1 MIIGQM
7 LWRGS
12 TVVIR
17 DKFSAKNFW
26 KDVKTY
32 KATVI
37 NYIGEICRYLLA
49 QGYEGEEKT
58 HGARIMVGN
67 GLSSDIWHE
76 FMARFNIRYRASFCS
91 ANTTCFTFR
100 LTLFSSNGYSEP
112 C

>member
-49 QGYEGEEKT
+49 QGYEGDEKT

-76 FMARFNIRYRASFCS
+76 FMARFNIRHRASFC

-100 LTLFSSNGYSEP
+100 VITTQVSVF
-112 C
+112 